1 MKYEN
6 TFKAID
12 QILWK
17 EQGCGS
23 ELDYLEQKSWMLF
36 LKYLDDLETEREDE
50 AELEGKTYKR
60 LVSGFYRWSQWATPK
75 KKDPQTGKMVLD
87 TVNAMINDVFPMC
100 KTSLSN
106 SDIISLATQMFNFEI
121 EATTGFPFEHIEKN
135 VYVGS
140 KKLDAVVPVTL
151 EQNVKELHEFLFNE
165 KDYAC
170 SGTVVEY
177 SNDIAAL
184 SGLTEKSRDVAVKN
198 SVIAESGG
206 EADVVK

>member
-36 LKYLDDLETEREDE
+36 LKYLDDLETERDEE
-50 AELEGKTYKR
+50 AELDGKTYKR

-87 TVNAMINDVFPMC
+87 TVNAMSALWSLLTRNFFH
-100 KTSLSN
+100 TS
-106 SDIISLATQMFNFEI
+106 
-121 EATTGFPFEHIEKN
+121 
-135 VYVGS
+135 
-140 KKLDAVVPVTL
+140 
-151 EQNVKELHEFLFNE
+151 
-165 KDYAC
+165 
-170 SGTVVEY
+170 
-177 SNDIAAL
+177 
-184 SGLTEKSRDVAVKN
+184 KN
-198 SVIAESGG
+198 SRILRHLPIRLNIR
-206 EADVVK
+206 

>member
-36 LKYLDDLETEREDE
+36 LKYLDDLETEREEE

-75 KKDPQTGKMVLD
+75 KRDPQSSPLFWTSRLSK
-87 TVNAMINDVFPMC
+87 N
-100 KTSLSN
+100 SLSLWHGKLKYGLQICL
-106 SDIISLATQMFNFEI
+106 II
-121 EATTGFPFEHIEKN
+121 
-135 VYVGS
+135 
-140 KKLDAVVPVTL
+140 
-151 EQNVKELHEFLFNE
+151 
-165 KDYAC
+165 
-170 SGTVVEY
+170 
-177 SNDIAAL
+177 
-184 SGLTEKSRDVAVKN
+184 
-198 SVIAESGG
+198 
-206 EADVVK
+206 

>member
-75 KKDPQTGKMVLD
+75 KRDPQTGKMVLD
-87 TVNAMINDVFPMC
+87 TVNAMSGDDLVEFVDQKLFPYL
-100 KTSLSN
+100 KDFQNTAAST
-106 SDIISLATQMFNFEI
+106 D
-121 EATTGFPFEHIEKN
+121 
-135 VYVGS
+135 
-140 KKLDAVVPVTL
+140 TL
-151 EQNVKELHEFLFNE
+151 EYKIGEIFGAETPWNIIFM
-165 KDYAC
+165 
-170 SGTVVEY
+170 
-177 SNDIAAL
+177 
-184 SGLTEKSRDVAVKN
+184 VAM
-198 SVIAESGG
+198 I
-206 EADVVK
+206 

>member
-36 LKYLDDLETEREDE
+36 LKYLDDLETEREEE

-87 TVNAMINDVFPMC
+87 TVNAMSGDDLVEFVDQKLFP
-100 KTSLSN
+100 
-106 SDIISLATQMFNFEI
+106 
-121 EATTGFPFEHIEKN
+121 
-135 VYVGS
+135 
-140 KKLDAVVPVTL
+140 
-151 EQNVKELHEFLFNE
+151 
-165 KDYAC
+165 
-170 SGTVVEY
+170 
-177 SNDIAAL
+177 
-184 SGLTEKSRDVAVKN
+184 
-198 SVIAESGG
+198 
-206 EADVVK
+206 

>member
-36 LKYLDDLETEREDE
+36 LKYLDDLETERDEE
-50 AELEGKTYKR
+50 AELDGKTYKR

-87 TVNAMINDVFPMC
+87 TVNAMSGALWSLLTRNFFH
-100 KTSLSN
+100 TS
-106 SDIISLATQMFNFEI
+106 
-121 EATTGFPFEHIEKN
+121 
-135 VYVGS
+135 
-140 KKLDAVVPVTL
+140 
-151 EQNVKELHEFLFNE
+151 
-165 KDYAC
+165 
-170 SGTVVEY
+170 
-177 SNDIAAL
+177 
-184 SGLTEKSRDVAVKN
+184 KN
-198 SVIAESGG
+198 SRILRHLPIRLNIR
-206 EADVVK
+206 

>member
-50 AELEGKTYKR
+50 AELDGKSYKR

-75 KKDPQTGKMVLD
+75 KRDPQREESQQGRGGRR
-87 TVNAMINDVFPMC
+87 AH
-100 KTSLSN
+100 
-106 SDIISLATQMFNFEI
+106 TQRDCRNYPCPQQRE
-121 EATTGFPFEHIEKN
+121 P
-135 VYVGS
+135 
-140 KKLDAVVPVTL
+140 DA
-151 EQNVKELHEFLFNE
+151 
-165 KDYAC
+165 Y
-170 SGTVVEY
+170 
-177 SNDIAAL
+177 
-184 SGLTEKSRDVAVKN
+184 
-198 SVIAESGG
+198 
-206 EADVVK
+206 